1 MNIKN
6 SLSYIPAGL
15 EVHVWEGVQRKIM
28 QDEKGYNS
36 NDFPPPASVLR
47 HCSSVD
53 MCQRFRIFINSF
65 VFYLLRKEWKK
76 WRRWISY
83 FFLPTGND
91 EDFKFRKLN
100 IKFFLFQFIDLF
112 SVDIQ
117 QSSLHE
123 STSDGNSEHNSSGDE
138 DSQMRLRLKRKLQR
152 NRTSF
157 TNEQIDSL
165 EKGKN
170 RFIPSS
176 VFTGG
181 AS

>member
-1 MNIKN
+1 MKRATILTIFLLLRQ
-6 SLSYIPAGL
+6 SCVI
-15 EVHVWEGVQRKIM
+15 VHQLTCVKDSE
-28 QDEKGYNS
+28 
-36 NDFPPPASVLR
+36 
-47 HCSSVD
+47 
-53 MCQRFRIFINSF
+53 
-65 VFYLLRKEWKK
+65 YLLILLCFIYCERSE
-76 WRRWISY
+76 RSDIDE
-83 FFLPTGND
+83 FHIFCIFLPTGND